1 MSPIK
6 KVQTPVEDP
15 RCPYCNQSS
24 VSLRRASQT
33 RYRVPGVYAHH
44 VACGICGMRIAVL
57 PVRRVFVMTTR
68 KTDKLE
74 DDYGNKYVD
83 DALTDAAK
91 VARRMLSEDS
101 K

>member
-1 MSPIK
+1 MSGLK
-6 KVQTPVEDP
+6 KVQTPIEDP
-15 RCPYCNQSS
+15 RCPYCNKPSAALFEAAKQ
-24 VSLRRASQT
+24 RFRAM
-33 RYRVPGVYAHH
+33 GYATWHI
-44 VACGICGMRIAVL
+44 ACGCCGKRIAVL

-74 DDYGNKYVD
+74 DDYGNKYGD
-83 DALTDAAK
+83 DALTDKAK